1 MSQFRPILSTL
12 SRHKSAVAI
21 LLLEVALTCAILCNA
36 LYLVHRRVEAIS
48 IPSGMDEAHLLH
60 ISLTGIGQQ
69 DDAMAQTRA
78 DLAALRGLPGVANAS
93 MVSQVPLTNS
103 SWNSGVENLP
113 DDKGIV
119 VNATMYMGE
128 EGMLDTFGLA
138 VTSGRAFSADDI
150 IDIPD
155 EAAFSSFQPRVTIIT
170 HTLAEKLFPGE
181 NAAGKPV
188 YMGMP
193 QPITV
198 VGVVDAL
205 QRPSAR
211 NWSAEESQYSMLFPV
226 RFPYTVAHR
235 YVIRTQPGVAQPQV
249 LDAAVGELRRLN
261 PRRVIL
267 DKQSFGEM
275 RQNYYAQD
283 RATVWLLS
291 IISLILLTVTAFGIV
306 GLASFWVQQR
316 TKQIGVRR
324 ALGATRG
331 DVLRYFQT
339 ENLMIVGGGI
349 VLGMLLAFGINQWLM
364 RAYELPRLPW
374 PVLPVGALV
383 LLALGQLA
391 VLWPA
396 LRAAAIPPATAT
408 RSV

>member
-1 MSQFRPILSTL
+1 MNQFRPILSTL

-21 LLLEVALTCAILCNA
+21 LLMEVALTCAILCNA
-36 LYLVHRRVEAIS
+36 LYLVHRRVEAIGVQ
-48 IPSGMDEAHLLH
+48 SGVDEAHLLH

-78 DLAALRGLPGVANAS
+78 DLAALRALPGVANAS

-103 SWNSGVENLP
+103 SWNSNVSTLP
-113 DDKGIV
+113 DDKGISTNV
-119 VNATMYMGE
+119 TLYGGE
-128 EGMLDTFGLA
+128 EAMLDTFGVA
-138 VTSGRAFSADDI
+138 VSAGRGFNPEEF

-155 EAAFSSFQPRVTIIT
+155 EATFASTQARSTIIT
-170 HTLAEKLFPGE
+170 RTLAEKLFPGE
-181 NAAGKPV
+181 SAIGKPI
-188 YMGMP
+188 YMGTS

-198 VGVVDAL
+198 VGVIDQL
-205 QRPSAR
+205 LRPSSS
-211 NWSAEESQYSMLFPV
+211 NWGDEQAQHSLMFPV
-226 RFPYTVAHR
+226 RLPYTLAHR
-235 YVIRTQPGVAQPQV
+235 YVIRTQPGVPQQQV
-249 LDAAVGELRRLN
+249 LDAAIAELRKIN

-267 DKQSFGEM
+267 D
-275 RQNYYAQD
+275 RQTFTDIRSNYFAQD

-291 IISLILLTVTAFGIV
+291 LISLILLAVTAFGIV

-349 VLGMLLAFGINQWLM
+349 VLGMLLAFAINQWLM

-374 PVLPVGALV
+374 QVLPIGALA
-383 LLALGQLA
+383 LLLLGQLA

-396 LRAAAIPPATAT
+396 RRAAQIPPATAT